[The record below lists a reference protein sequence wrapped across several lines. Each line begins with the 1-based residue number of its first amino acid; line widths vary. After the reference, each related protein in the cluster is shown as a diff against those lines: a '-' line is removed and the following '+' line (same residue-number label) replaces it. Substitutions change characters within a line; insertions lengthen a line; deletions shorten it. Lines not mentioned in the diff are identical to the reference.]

1 VLSVTHCVVAP
12 VFHKYEARPAGA
24 HHCVELPEQT
34 ELLPVIRQL
43 GSGFTV
49 NALLH
54 ELVQPLLLV
63 VVTVYV
69 PAAFTVIHCVV
80 APVLHK
86 YEVRPAGAHHCVEFP
101 EHTELLPVIKQL
113 GRGFTVNALLH
124 ELVQPLP
131 SVVVTV

>member
-1 VLSVTHCVVAP
+1 VVAP
-12 VFHKYEARPAGA
+12 VLHKYEVRPAGA
-24 HHCVELPEQT
+24 HHCVELPVHT
-34 ELLPVIRQL
+34 ELLPVIKQL
-43 GSGFTV
+43 GRALTV

-86 YEVRPAGAHHCVEFP
+86 
-101 EHTELLPVIKQL
+101 
-113 GRGFTVNALLH
+113 
-124 ELVQPLP
+124 
-131 SVVVTV
+131 